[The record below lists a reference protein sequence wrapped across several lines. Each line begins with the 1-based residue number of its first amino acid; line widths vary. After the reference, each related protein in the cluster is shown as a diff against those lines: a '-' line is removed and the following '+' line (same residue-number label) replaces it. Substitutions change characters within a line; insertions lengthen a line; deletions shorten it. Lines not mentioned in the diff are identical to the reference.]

1 MIVTVDREPDEN
13 PRYEKAITYMV
24 NYFSTYDL
32 DAFFLVTNAPECRE
46 FNRVERTMAR
56 LSKELGD
63 TLPEHKHFGAYLD
76 DKGSTI
82 DPQLKFKNLNTPK
95 RF

>member
-1 MIVTVDREPDEN
+1 MIVTVDRGPDEN
-13 PRYEKAITYMV
+13 PRYEKAITYVV

-76 DKGSTI
+76 DKGSRI
-82 DPQLKFKNLNTPK
+82 DPQLKLKNLNTPK

>member
-1 MIVTVDREPDEN
+1 
-13 PRYEKAITYMV
+13 MV

-32 DAFFLVTNAPECRE
+32 DAFFLITNTPERRE
-46 FNRVERTMAR
+46 FNRVERTMVR

-63 TLPEHKHFGAYLD
+63 ALPEHKHFGAYLD
-76 DKGSTI
+76 DKGSII
-82 DPQLKFKNLNTPK
+82 DPQLQLKNLNTPK